1 MSQEFQGIFPYLVS
15 PIDHNGKVMEEV
27 LVRLVDHLIEA
38 GVHGLTPLG
47 STGEFYY
54 LTWEQK
60 RRIVEIVVRAANRRV
75 PVVAGVASAT
85 TADAIF
91 QAREFAAIGVDGIV
105 GILNVYFPLKQESIF
120 EYYKALANAVDLP
133 VVVYN
138 NPKFS
143 GFEISLET
151 LEWLA
156 EIPNIQYY
164 KDASIN
170 TGRLMTVINRVGT
183 DLRIFSAS
191 SHIPVFV
198 MQMGGVGWMSGPAC
212 LIPGE
217 SVRLFD
223 LCRSGKWDEAIVLQK
238 KLWEINTRF
247 QKYNLAACVK
257 AGLKLQGFD
266 VGDPI
271 RPNPA
276 LDERAIC
283 DIQNM
288 LEQVKYM

>member
-1 MSQEFQGIFPYLVS
+1 MRFKQLRPTRQSGLHLKRLEPRPEQIGQKGCNDMSQEFQGIFPYLVS

-27 LVRLVDHLIEA
+27 LVRLVDHLIET

-75 PVVAGVASAT
+75 PVVAGVASST

-120 EYYKALANAVDLP
+120 EYYKARQTQADLP

-143 GFEISLET
+143 GFEISMET
-151 LEWLA
+151 LERLA

-164 KDASIN
+164 KDARIN

-183 DLRIFSAS
+183 DLRISARPPTFLS
-191 SHIPVFV
+191 
-198 MQMGGVGWMSGPAC
+198 
-212 LIPGE
+212 L
-217 SVRLFD
+217 
-223 LCRSGKWDEAIVLQK
+223 LCRWEGWDGCLVQP
-238 KLWEINTRF
+238 
-247 QKYNLAACVK
+247 V
-257 AGLKLQGFD
+257 
-266 VGDPI
+266 
-271 RPNPA
+271 
-276 LDERAIC
+276 
-283 DIQNM
+283 
-288 LEQVKYM
+288 